1 MNDSDYTPE
10 QLQHLAETMPDKVR
24 IDDAGKIHSA
34 GLTHRGARD
43 GRTLRVELRAAA
55 RRSGRY
61 GPGFGCP
68 LSFDVQEVK
77 AGRRESAGVQW
88 VVRPRGG
95 GDPRGLSFSRVSED
109 QTPVP
114 SGSRSMREALR
125 QGAGAYSYPP
135 ATRGAMAVV
144 AYQRKVVGEPLCPR
158 ASATE

>member
-95 GDPRGLSFSRVSED
+95 ETLAAFPFRACRKIRRQCLPARVQCAKPCAKGRAPTHTLPQLAERW
-109 QTPVP
+109 P
-114 SGSRSMREALR
+114 SLRTSARS
-125 QGAGAYSYPP
+125 
-135 ATRGAMAVV
+135 
-144 AYQRKVVGEPLCPR
+144 
-158 ASATE
+158 